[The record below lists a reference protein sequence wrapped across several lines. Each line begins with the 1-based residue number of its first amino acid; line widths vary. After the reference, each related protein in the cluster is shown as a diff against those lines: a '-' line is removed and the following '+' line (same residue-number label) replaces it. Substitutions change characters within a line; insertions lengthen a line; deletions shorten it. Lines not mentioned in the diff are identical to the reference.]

1 LGGVEH
7 LRNTFKSSILLL
19 LLFGA
24 LLLAGCI
31 GNEVNLQ
38 DGDKHINEEK
48 NEVISE
54 YIIQKYSSIYLDT
67 EKQFEVHK
75 VYGTNES
82 DGVITVYM
90 WSYYGGFNKSTG
102 IENQAGHSLPAVI
115 RLSKKEENYSVIEYT
130 EPQDGSLYQ
139 SSLKKMFPKKY
150 LKLAQQD
157 SVNIEDLQKEM
168 DRKVKQW
175 LEKKE

>member
-1 LGGVEH
+1 M
-7 LRNTFKSSILLL
+7 RNTSKSSFLLLL

-24 LLLAGCI
+24 LFLAGCT

-38 DGDKHINEEK
+38 DGDKQ
-48 NEVISE
+48 ISE
-54 YIIQKYSSIYLDT
+54 EMNVIISDYIIQKYSSSYLVT

-82 DGVITVYM
+82 DGVISVYM

-102 IENQAGHSLPAVI
+102 IVNQAGHSLPAVI
-115 RLSKKEENYSVIEYT
+115 RLSKKGENYSVIEYT

-150 LKLAQQD
+150 LNLAQQD
-157 SVNIEDLQKEM
+157 SGNIEDLQKEM

>member
-1 LGGVEH
+1 M
-7 LRNTFKSSILLL
+7 RNTFKSSILLL
-19 LLFGA
+19 LFGA
-24 LLLAGCI
+24 FLLAGCS
-31 GNEVNLQ
+31 GNEVTLQ
-38 DGDKHINEEK
+38 DGDKNISEEMD
-48 NEVISE
+48 EVISN
-54 YIIQKYSSIYLDT
+54 YIIQKYLSSYYDT

-82 DGVITVYM
+82 DGVISVFM

-115 RLSKKEENYSVIEYT
+115 RLRKKEENYSVIEYT

-139 SSLKKMFPKKY
+139 SSRKKMFPKKY

-157 SVNIEDLQKEM
+157 SGNIGDLQKEM
-168 DRKVKQW
+168 DKKVKQW